1 MHDSFFCACV
11 AIERLLSWVQVD
23 TRKEDP
29 VKTTVT
35 IRLPAHAAEQ
45 LAGRAELLGTTVTAE
60 AARALLR
67 GLGLA
72 PELDEELELLI
83 AARLGRHEAH

>member
-1 MHDSFFCACV
+1 M
-11 AIERLLSWVQVD
+11 
-23 TRKEDP
+23 
-29 VKTTVT
+29 KTTVT

-72 PELDEELELLI
+72 PELDADLERLLKE
-83 AARLGRHEAH
+83 RLGRHEEN